1 MKVTVDPDLCEANGL
16 CVLAAP
22 EVFDLIDDDVV
33 DILVPEPPP
42 DMESAVADAVM
53 ACPKQ
58 ALRTTCGLIAV
69 LDAASYTE
77 HEDCRI

>member
-1 MKVTVDPDLCEANGL
+1 MKVTVEPDLCEANGL

-22 EVFDLIDDDVV
+22 RVFDLIDDDVV

-42 DMESAVADAVM
+42 DMESAVANAVM

-58 ALRTTCGLIAV
+58 ALRLLA
-69 LDAASYTE
+69 D
-77 HEDCRI
+77 

>member
-1 MKVTVDPDLCEANGL
+1 MKVTVEPDLCEANGL

-22 EVFDLIDDDVV
+22 GLFDLIGDDVV

-42 DMESAVADAVM
+42 DLESAVADAVM

-58 ALRTTCGLIAV
+58 ALRLLA
-69 LDAASYTE
+69 D
-77 HEDCRI
+77 

>member
-1 MKVTVDPDLCEANGL
+1 MKVTVEPDLCEANGL

-22 EVFDLIDDDVV
+22 GVFDLIDGDVV

-58 ALRTTCGLIAV
+58 ALRLLA
-69 LDAASYTE
+69 D
-77 HEDCRI
+77 

>member
-1 MKVTVDPDLCEANGL
+1 MKVTVEPDLCEANGL

-42 DMESAVADAVM
+42 DMESAVVDAVM

-58 ALRTTCGLIAV
+58 ALRLLA
-69 LDAASYTE
+69 D
-77 HEDCRI
+77 

>member
-16 CVLAAP
+16 CVAAAP

-33 DILVPEPPP
+33 DILIPDPARELEP
-42 DMESAVADAVM
+42 AVIDAVT

-58 ALRTTCGLIAV
+58 ALRIIT
-69 LDAASYTE
+69 D
-77 HEDCRI
+77 

>member
-1 MKVTVDPDLCEANGL
+1 MKVTVEPDLCEANGL

-22 EVFDLIDDDVV
+22 GVFDLIDDDVV

-58 ALRTTCGLIAV
+58 ALRLLA
-69 LDAASYTE
+69 E
-77 HEDCRI
+77 